1 MSVSRKLATRI
12 FQYRNLE
19 KRAIESGDTELW
31 NQILAFSDIWEFRHD
46 VDTGYSVDMMTV
58 EELKQT
64 LVADVLMA
72 SVLRNK
78 GACGTYPTKQMFRH
92 MPELMAQTKIVIF
105 RDCLTAVRELPYI
118 HEDSLGLY
126 ILPEDFLTA
135 SDYCGV
141 YHDVH
146 DGDDLVK
153 SLLDVGGPVL
163 LEEEIDDLF
172 EKCMDVH

>member
-1 MSVSRKLATRI
+1 MSVSQKLATRI

-46 VDTGYSVDMMTV
+46 VENGYSVDMMTV

-64 LVADVLMA
+64 LVADVLMS

-78 GACGTYPTKQMFRH
+78 GAHGIYPTKQMFRH
-92 MPELMAQTKIVIF
+92 MPEHMMRTKIVIF
-105 RDCLTAVRELPYI
+105 HDCLTAVRTLPYI
-118 HEDSLGLY
+118 HEDSFGLY

-141 YHDVH
+141 YHDIT
-146 DGDDLVK
+146 DGDDAVEA
-153 SLLDVGGPVL
+153 LLDVGGPAL
-163 LEEEIDDLF
+163 LEEELNDLF